1 MKLTKSALIK
11 LIKEEISNHFSEEM
25 EHQPIKA
32 TWRDSETEA
41 GGFVELFVPAT
52 TRVEDLEKVAA
63 DLEKA
68 GIKSITEDGQPEI
81 SVLDFLKTKLLYS
94 NNPPDLG

>member
-1 MKLTKSALIK
+1 MKLTTKQLRK
-11 LIKEEISNHFSEEM
+11 MIKEEVFNHLSEEM
-25 EHQPIKA
+25 DYQPADA

-94 NNPPDLG
+94 DKRPDLG